1 MKVIN
6 FDFEIEMQILEE
18 VCSEEKL
25 GWTDELAHKEWP
37 INR

>member
-1 MKVIN
+1 
-6 FDFEIEMQILEE
+6 MQILEE

-37 INR
+37 INRWLK